1 MKNTIEDAIRQCFIS
16 PNVNDR
22 NFESANM
29 VDVLDACSDGIYRVA
44 KAITPPDAAAME
56 TPNGGRVAS
65 LTEAVIYA
73 AENIGRIADAL
84 SDIADAIRS
93 SKS

>member
-22 NFESANM
+22 NFEAANM
-29 VDVLDACSDGIYRVA
+29 VDVLDACSDGIYRIA
-44 KAITPPDAAAME
+44 RAITPLDASAME

-73 AENIGRIADAL
+73 AENIGRMADSLA
-84 SDIADAIRS
+84 DIADAIRS